1 MTIDNHTT
9 GDRWCILR
17 TAAPRTLL
25 LARSLAD
32 AGFDVWTPQRT
43 EKRQGRGRDRH
54 KAEERV
60 LAITPTFVFARGDRA
75 MELVYASRAPISPH
89 PPFSVLRHRGSV
101 PLIRDA
107 SLFPLRGEEEKHR
120 RSHLKTTRKVIPRGS
135 RITMTEGAFAGMTG
149 VVESS
154 TGKAARINF
163 GSGFSVSIASY
174 ILTDDVVQSAN
185 RLGVSLAA

>member
-1 MTIDNHTT
+1 MGNDN
-9 GDRWCILR
+9 DAANKWCILR

-32 AGFDVWTPQRT
+32 AGFNVWTPEKI
-43 EKRQGRGRDRH
+43 EKRQGRGRDRR
-54 KAEERV
+54 KVEERA

-75 MELVYASRAPISPH
+75 MELVYASRAPVSPH

-107 SLFPLRGEEEKHR
+107 SLFPLRGEEERQR
-120 RSHLKTTRKVIPRGS
+120 RRYLKTTRKVIAPGS
-135 RITMTEGAFAGMTG
+135 RIVMTEGAFAGMTG

-154 TGKAARINF
+154 SGKAARINF
-163 GSGFSVSIASY
+163 GGGFAVSIASY
-174 ILTDDVVQSAN
+174 ILTEDVVQSAN